1 MMDCILKEK
10 MKTTIIMMIFCLV
23 LTNASSNRITEK
35 KDEDPKPKPWPEQ
48 FHSVLVINNT
58 KKNELQVTD
67 LWYDWPNGRNL
78 NLIQKQLGKLLY
90 DVEWNNGTSYYY
102 TLDATSECRTVLFDV
117 GILRPNWL
125 EGATYLGQQHM
136 DGFLCN
142 VWQKVDFL
150 WYYEDVVTRRPVYW
164 LFYTGRAVHVI
175 TFEEGAVLE
184 DSQWQAPV
192 YCFNKKEEKEE
203 QQQIDGYPH
212 QFLRDIMPLVFT

>member
-1 MMDCILKEK
+1 MMNCILKKK
-10 MKTTIIMMIFCLV
+10 MKMMSMMMILCLI
-23 LTNASSNRITEK
+23 LTNASSNRIT
-35 KDEDPKPKPWPEQ
+35 DEDPKPKAWPEQ
-48 FHSVLVINNT
+48 FHSVLVMNST
-58 KKNELQVTD
+58 KTNHLQVTD
-67 LWYDWPNGRNL
+67 LWYDWPNRRNL

-102 TLDATSECRTVLFDV
+102 TLDATSECRTMLFEV

-142 VWQKVDFL
+142 VWEKVDFI

-164 LFYTGRAVHVI
+164 LFYDGIATHVM

-184 DSQWQAPV
+184 DSRWQAPV
-192 YCFNKKEEKEE
+192 YCFNKEEK
-203 QQQIDGYPH
+203 QQQIAGYPQ
-212 QFLRDIMPLVFT
+212 QFLRNTMPLAFT

>member
-78 NLIQKQLGKLLY
+78 NLIQKQL
-90 DVEWNNGTSYYY
+90 
-102 TLDATSECRTVLFDV
+102 VLFDV